1 MAILNVV
8 TSVTGLVGVT
18 PRVVYIE
25 TNDTLATV
33 TTAGYLNAA
42 QANGASFK
50 ESDMALV
57 TLKSSP
63 SAVSTQVAWL
73 EVSYSSGDWSLS
85 AASSTMPLASGH
97 ILVGNANGVATDV
110 AMSGD
115 ATMASSGALTIA
127 NSAITNAKVS
137 ASAGIAFSKL
147 AALTSANILVG
158 NGSNVATAVAMS
170 GDATLANTG
179 AITIANGAVS
189 KTKLASTIQ
198 PAGVIKFA
206 AQVQSAADAGG
217 VNTITVTGALNTD
230 LAFVQVVDNGTAN
243 VTVLQAAVTADTL
256 TITYSAD
263 PGTDAIINYQI
274 VRLTP

>member
-1 MAILNVV
+1 MAILNIV

-18 PRVVYIE
+18 PRVVYID

-63 SAVSTQVAWL
+63 SATSVQVAWL
-73 EVSYSSGDWSLS
+73 EVSYASGDWSLS
-85 AASSTMPLASGH
+85 ASSSTTPLASGH
-97 ILVGNANGVATDV
+97 ILVGSAAGVATDV

-115 ATMASSGALTIA
+115 ATMA
-127 NSAITNAKVS
+127 
-137 ASAGIAFSKL
+137 
-147 AALTSANILVG
+147 
-158 NGSNVATAVAMS
+158 
-170 GDATLANTG
+170 NTG

-189 KTKLASTIQ
+189 KAKLASTLQ

-206 AQVQSAADAGG
+206 ALHQTTGGAAAEA
-217 VNTITVTGALNTD
+217 ITVTGALNTD
-230 LAFVQVVDNGTAN
+230 LAFVQLADDGTNN
-243 VTVLQAAVTADTL
+243 VAVLSAAVTANTL
-256 TITYSAD
+256 TVTFSAD
-263 PGTDAIINYQI
+263 PGADAKIYYQI

>member
-18 PRVVYIE
+18 PRIVYID

-33 TTAGYLNAA
+33 TTTGYLNQA

-57 TLKSSP
+57 TLRATP
-63 SAVSTQVAWL
+63 SATSIQVAWL
-73 EVSYSSGDWSLS
+73 EIAYSAGNWSLV
-85 AASSTMPLASGH
+85 AAQSTQPLASGH
-97 ILVGNANGVATDV
+97 IFVGNASGVATDV

-115 ATMASSGALTIA
+115 ATMANTGALTIA
-127 NSAITNAKVS
+127 NGAITNAKVS
-137 ASAGIAFSKL
+137 ASAAIAFSKL
-147 AALTSANILVG
+147 AALTSAHILVG
-158 NGSNVATAVAMS
+158 NGSNVATDVAMS

-189 KTKLASTIQ
+189 KAKLATAIQ

-206 AQVQSAADAGG
+206 AQYTTTGGAAAEA
-217 VNTITVTGALNTD
+217 ITVTGALGTD
-230 LAFVQVVDNGTAN
+230 LAFVQLVNDGTNN
-243 VTVLQAAVTADTL
+243 VSVLSAAVTADTL
-256 TITYSAD
+256 TVTFSAD
-263 PGTDAIINYQI
+263 PGADAVIYYQI

>member
-18 PRVVYIE
+18 PRVVYID
-25 TNDTLATV
+25 TNDTLAAV
-33 TTAGYLNAA
+33 TATGYLNAA

-57 TLKSSP
+57 TIKSSP
-63 SAVSTQVAWL
+63 SATSVQVAWL
-73 EVSYSSGDWSLS
+73 EVSYSAGDWSLV
-85 AASSTMPLASGH
+85 AAESTSPLASGH
-97 ILVGNANGVATDV
+97 IFVGNAAGVATDV

-115 ATMASSGALTIA
+115 ATMANTGALTIA

-137 ASAGIAFSKL
+137 ASAAIAFSKL
-147 AALTSANILVG
+147 AALTSTNILVG

-189 KTKLASTIQ
+189 KAKLASAIQ

-206 AQVQSAADAGG
+206 AQHTTTGGAAAEA
-217 VNTITVTGALNTD
+217 ITVTGALNTD
-230 LAFVQVVDNGTAN
+230 LAFVQLVNDGTNN
-243 VTVLQAAVTADTL
+243 VSVLNAVVTADTL
-256 TITYSAD
+256 TVTFSAD
-263 PGTDAIINYQI
+263 PGADAVINYQI

>member
-18 PRVVYIE
+18 PRIVYID

-33 TTAGYLNAA
+33 TTTGYLNQA

-57 TLKSSP
+57 TIKASP
-63 SAVSTQVAWL
+63 SAASVQVAWL
-73 EVSYSSGDWSLS
+73 EVSYSSGDWSLV
-85 AASSTMPLASGH
+85 AAESTIPLASGD
-97 ILVGNANGVATDV
+97 ILVGSAAGVATEV

-115 ATMASSGALTIA
+115 ATLANTGVLTIA
-127 NSAITNAKVS
+127 NGAINNAKV
-137 ASAGIAFSKL
+137 ASNAAIAFSKL
-147 AALTSANILVG
+147 AALTSTNILVG
-158 NGSNVATAVAMS
+158 NGSNVATAVAIS

-179 AITIANGAVS
+179 ALTISNGAVS
-189 KTKLASTIQ
+189 KAKLATAIQ

-206 AQVQSAADAGG
+206 AQYTTTGGAATEA
-217 VNTITVTGALNTD
+217 ITVTGALNTD
-230 LAFVQVVDNGTAN
+230 LAFVQVVNDGTAN
-243 VTVLQAAVTADTL
+243 VTVLEAAVTADTL
-256 TITYSAD
+256 TITFSGN
-263 PGTDAIINYQI
+263 PGNDCIINYQI

>member
-1 MAILNVV
+1 MAILNIV

-18 PRVVYIE
+18 PRVVYID

-63 SAVSTQVAWL
+63 SATSVQVAWL
-73 EVSYSSGDWSLS
+73 EVSYASGDWSLS
-85 AASSTMPLASGH
+85 ASSSTTPLASGH
-97 ILVGNANGVATDV
+97 ILVGSAAGVATDV

-115 ATMASSGALTIA
+115 ATMANTGALTIA
-127 NSAITNAKVS
+127 NGAITNAKVS
-137 ASAGIAFSKL
+137 ASAAIAFSKL
-147 AALTSANILVG
+147 AALTSAHILVG
-158 NGSNVATAVAMS
+158 NGSNVATDVAMS

-189 KTKLASTIQ
+189 KAKLATSIQ

-206 AQVQSAADAGG
+206 SQFTTLGGAAAEA
-217 VNTITVTGALNTD
+217 ITVTGALATD
-230 LAFVQVVDNGTAN
+230 LAFVQLVDGGTGVVSVVKA
-243 VTVLQAAVTADTL
+243 VVTADTL
-256 TITYSAD
+256 TVTFSAD
-263 PGTDAIINYQI
+263 PGNDAIINYQI